1 MLKIVFMGSD
11 AIALPALN
19 WLAGPARSGQAAS
32 PGSGPA
38 GEGGAAGEVVA
49 VFTQPDRAVGRGQK
63 VQPNAI
69 KQWALAR
76 GIPVHQPERFGVADR
91 EILSQHSPDLALV
104 MAYGHILKDDVIATP
119 RLGTVNLHASLLPK
133 LRGASPIQTAVATG
147 EPETGVA
154 FMRIVA
160 ELDAG
165 PVADVERVPIGPL
178 DTALEVEA
186 GMAAACV
193 PLLARA
199 LPRLEA
205 GQLGF
210 VPQDP
215 TRATFCR
222 KLEKTDSS
230 VDFRRP
236 AAEVA
241 ARVNGLMPWPGCATE
256 WAGQPLKLGL
266 ADVAAS
272 TAGSGA
278 APGEVIGADAA
289 GLVVACGTGAV
300 RLRRLQ
306 RPGGRMLPA
315 VEFLRGCP
323 IPAGTLLPSRET
335 PPLVSDRP
343 FPRVRK

>member
-1 MLKIVFMGSD
+1 MLRIVFMGSD

-19 WLAGPARSGQAAS
+19 WLAGSADTGQ
-32 PGSGPA
+32 A
-38 GEGGAAGEVVA
+38 GEGRAVGEVVA

-76 GIPVHQPERFGVADR
+76 GIPVHQPERFGPADR
-91 EILSQHSPDLALV
+91 EILAHYSSDLALV

-178 DTALEVEA
+178 DTALDVEA

-199 LPRLEA
+199 LPKLAA
-205 GQLGF
+205 GQLEF

-215 TRATFCR
+215 ARATFCR

-236 AAEVA
+236 ASEVA
-241 ARVNGLMPWPGCATE
+241 ARINGLMPWPGCATE

-266 ADVAAS
+266 ADVAEA
-272 TAGSGA
+272 AAVSGA
-278 APGEVIGADAA
+278 SPGEVVGAEAT
-289 GLVVACGTGAV
+289 GLLVACGTGLV

-315 VEFLRGCP
+315 DEFLRGCP
-323 IPAGTLLPSRET
+323 IPVGTVLPSRET